1 MRKLLISASALAL
14 VATVAACGQS
24 TDAVDTSVYKDDA
37 SVVVADN
44 GAAEPVE
51 TIDTASTNEAYV
63 MSGSEYRASTLIGS
77 PVTNTAG
84 EEIAT
89 VADLFLGEGTDQPMV
104 VVRDG
109 GVAGAGGSLHLLAF
123 DKATFTPKAGE
134 REPDVTFQISDDG
147 LEALPKFEQDGMD
160 DFRLA
165 SEMIGTNA
173 KLSFSDDLARVNDL
187 LIGMDGAAKYAV
199 VSKGVAGGDEY
210 VIPASAVTVS
220 QGDGEDE
227 LVIDLDADGFASAR
241 VLRYE

>member
-1 MRKLLISASALAL
+1 MRKLLISASAIAL
-14 VATVAACGQS
+14 VATAAACGQS
-24 TDAVDTSVYKDDA
+24 TDAVDTSAYNEDA

-44 GAAEPVE
+44 SAVEPVE
-51 TIDTASTNEAYV
+51 TIDTASVNDEYM
-63 MSGSEYRASTLIGS
+63 MSATEHRASTLIGS

-89 VADLFLGEGTDQPMV
+89 VADLYLGEGVEKPMV

-109 GVAGAGGSLHLLAF
+109 GVAGAGGTLHLLAF
-123 DKATFTPKAGE
+123 DQATFTPQADDE
-134 REPDVTFQISDDG
+134 EPKVSFQVSDDG

-173 KLSFSDDLARVNDL
+173 KLSFSDDIARVNDL
-187 LIGMDGAAKYAV
+187 LIGNDGAAKYAV

-227 LVIDLDADGFASAR
+227 LVIDLDADGFATAQ
-241 VLRYE
+241 VLRNE